1 MCGFYLD
8 GVSDCGELVWVFRG
22 DDGCGVGS

>member
-8 GVSDCGELVWVFRG
+8 GVSDCGELAGVFRG